1 MPKITVNIILSGQ
14 KLKIFPLRSGTRQEC
29 PLSEL
34 LINIMLEVLAQTI
47 KQEKAI
53 KIVQVGKEDKK
64 LSFITDNIIVYVESP
79 EELTKKPPGTNMQL
93 QQGCKIHTLISKVN
107 FEIKYT
113 IPFTR
118 SSPKKEMLRYKSKS
132 RT

>member
-1 MPKITVNIILSGQ
+1 
-14 KLKIFPLRSGTRQEC
+14 
-29 PLSEL
+29 
-34 LINIMLEVLAQTI
+34 MLEVLAQTI

-93 QQGCKIHTLISKVN
+93 
-107 FEIKYT
+107 
-113 IPFTR
+113 
-118 SSPKKEMLRYKSKS
+118 
-132 RT
+132 